1 MGTPTIIILV
11 TLLVILATLIPSY
24 RISKKKGVTE
34 SEWAIGGRALPLYV
48 VVGTQFASSMGG
60 GILVGQVGNAY
71 SNGIGMLL
79 YAILAEIPILCII
92 FVGKWLRS
100 HNYTTIPELLGT
112 FSRKN
117 KVVTITAALMSL
129 IVPFGWVTSQ
139 ITAFGNIYSK
149 LLGIDYNVI
158 CVVFAVISLL
168 FILPSGLT
176 TVAWTDFIFAC
187 FMIAMCIFSIV
198 YVTFLGGGVTEIVST
213 VKDLNPD
220 LLSFTGSIRN
230 NIGTSTAL
238 LWLFSVMPGG
248 LTNQIYFQRVCAI
261 DDEKKVAK
269 SLLLTVFLGFLTF
282 VWAAYMGISI
292 YSINQDVASGATSWF
307 MEQLP
312 VPFLALFAALIF
324 ATLMSTASSGIQ
336 TAVVNITR
344 DIIPA
349 LAPNMDNAK
358 TLKLSRV
365 LSVALMVIAILMCL
379 VFTDT
384 LGWLVSTYAF
394 SAAALAC
401 PIFLCYAFRKKAFIT
416 TQGIAA
422 GMIGGIVGCAF
433 AMILKTAI
441 NYAAIGIA
449 VSFVLMLIVSAA
461 TKKDAVPPEEINKM
475 ME

>member
-1 MGTPTIIILV
+1 
-11 TLLVILATLIPSY
+11 
-24 RISKKKGVTE
+24 
-34 SEWAIGGRALPLYV
+34 
-48 VVGTQFASSMGG
+48 
-60 GILVGQVGNAY
+60 
-71 SNGIGMLL
+71 
-79 YAILAEIPILCII
+79 
-92 FVGKWLRS
+92 
-100 HNYTTIPELLGT
+100 
-112 FSRKN
+112 
-117 KVVTITAALMSL
+117 
-129 IVPFGWVTSQ
+129 
-139 ITAFGNIYSK
+139 
-149 LLGIDYNVI
+149 
-158 CVVFAVISLL
+158 
-168 FILPSGLT
+168 
-176 TVAWTDFIFAC
+176 
-187 FMIAMCIFSIV
+187 
-198 YVTFLGGGVTEIVST
+198 
-213 VKDLNPD
+213 
-220 LLSFTGSIRN
+220 
-230 NIGTSTAL
+230 
-238 LWLFSVMPGG
+238 
-248 LTNQIYFQRVCAI
+248 
-261 DDEKKVAK
+261 
-269 SLLLTVFLGFLTF
+269 
-282 VWAAYMGISI
+282 MGISI

-422 GMIGGIVGCAF
+422 GMIGGIVGCAL